1 MTNSD
6 DVGLNEAALANLRLV
21 TKRARVVAGLS

>member
-6 DVGLNEAALANLRLV
+6 DAGLNEAALTNLRLV
-21 TKRARVVAGLS
+21 AKRARVVAG